1 MELILSPIMGTSII
15 VPVIIDIE
23 LNLIIFKLQITQHLV
38 KWNYAFTLI
47 YNLALLLAKLNNWV

>member
-15 VPVIIDIE
+15 VPVQIDVD
-23 LNLIIFKLQITQHLV
+23 LNLIILKLQITQHLV
-38 KWNYAFTLI
+38 KCSYAFTLI